1 MGIVQFY
8 RFPLVILTQRRMYLF
23 YRFPGGDIITAGYVP
38 FHRFLDGD
46 INSAN
51 NVFVLQ
57 VSWW

>member
-1 MGIVQFY
+1 M
-8 RFPLVILTQRRMYLF
+8 ILTQRRMYLF

-51 NVFVLQ
+51 NVFVLTGFLVVILTQ
-57 VSWW
+57 RIMYLF